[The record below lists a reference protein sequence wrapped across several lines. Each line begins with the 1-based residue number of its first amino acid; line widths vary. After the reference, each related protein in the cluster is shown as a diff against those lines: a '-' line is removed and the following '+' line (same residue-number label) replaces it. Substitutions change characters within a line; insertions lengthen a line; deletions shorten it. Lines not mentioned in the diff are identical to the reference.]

1 MVQNIIQPVDSIIL
15 EPLLHLHNCRV
26 SPFFKCYAIWDPMPV
41 EHAVHNPKCCSWSR
55 QTGKANSYLD
65 YSFLWQWSI
74 SVSNG
79 KGLMLSTNWEPSS
92 QLVSTNN
99 AKPRSVEKARRQKR
113 LEEHLSKSP
122 NPQKE
127 MSQESEWQMKQ
138 EHTQVIQ
145 ESSWRWNVLATQFL
159 SKQHTGQAIVFR
171 WVLSPG
177 GGAAKQGD
185 KDLGPADGGW
195 VRALPFLLPLR

>member
-1 MVQNIIQPVDSIIL
+1 MYWRVIFNSLRVFSPSQHFNCTFKNVFSENHPWMVQNIIQPVDSIIL

-79 KGLMLSTNWEPSS
+79 KGLMLSTNWAPSS

-99 AKPRSVEKARRQKR
+99 AKPRTRWWSLLLTSWINLGKWESI
-113 LEEHLSKSP
+113 LLDNIWSLS
-122 NPQKE
+122 
-127 MSQESEWQMKQ
+127 
-138 EHTQVIQ
+138 
-145 ESSWRWNVLATQFL
+145 
-159 SKQHTGQAIVFR
+159 
-171 WVLSPG
+171 
-177 GGAAKQGD
+177 
-185 KDLGPADGGW
+185 
-195 VRALPFLLPLR
+195 LLPYPFY